1 MAQLNYRENLN
12 MKFKAYNG
20 GLRVFKNYEINHNNI
35 DIYFSNMKITLT
47 MFENDIVKVFIGDKY
62 EESISTNGV
71 VDDLGK
77 GEFIVEEDS
86 NFVIVKGTKVLTF
99 VDKNTTE
106 ISFRDLEGNIINE
119 DFQPSFKDEEGNV
132 YISKVNDCLAYY
144 GLGEKGGDLNKKGCY
159 TENFNTDDPETD
171 DDSITYYKTIPFY
184 VALKEEATYGI
195 FFDNS
200 FRSYFDMG
208 KEMGDRI
215 FFGAIG
221 GQIQYYFIPG
231 ENIKEV
237 VKNYTALTGRMEM
250 PPLWSLG
257 YQQCR
262 FSYFSQEEVREL
274 VKTFE
279 EKDIPL
285 DVVYLDID
293 YMDGFRVMTFKTPN
307 FDDAAGLIS
316 DLKEKGIRTITII
329 DPGVKVDEE
338 YDVFKRGKEGNHFTK
353 KLDGEMFIGAVWPG
367 DSAFPD
373 FSNNDCREWWKS
385 ELKKFISEHGMD
397 GIWNDMNEPC
407 VFNNDHKTMLET
419 CLHNSDNGVIEH
431 KEFHNRYGFEMSRC
445 SKEAQEELHP
455 NERGFSMTRAT
466 YAGGQRYS
474 SVWTGDNMSL
484 WSQMRMSISMNA
496 NLGISGFSFV
506 GNDVSGFGL
515 DSSEELFIRWMEMG
529 PFIPIFRNHSN
540 MYTRRQEPWAF
551 GPRAEKIAK
560 KSIELRYELL
570 PYIYDL
576 YYISHKEGLPIFRP
590 MIMEY
595 EKDMNLL
602 NMREQFMLGENMIVA
617 PVLYE
622 GERSK
627 TVYLPKGSWF
637 NYFTMEKL
645 QGGKWYKL
653 PCELD
658 EILVFVK
665 EGAIIPTYNKKFRNV
680 KERPNN
686 ILLKVFGENAK
697 GFHYN
702 DDGHTMEYLEGKY
715 TYILTFTP
723 TDPCCKDSTSA
734 SKCWLEKD
742 TRNSDTLMC

>member
-1 MAQLNYRENLN
+1 MTQLNYRENLN

-20 GLRVFKNYEINHNNI
+20 GLRVFKNYEINDNNI
-35 DIYFSNMKITLT
+35 NIYFSNIKITLT
-47 MFENDIVKVFIGDKY
+47 IFENDIVKVFIGDKY

-71 VDDLGK
+71 VGDLGK

-86 NFVIVKGTKVLTF
+86 NFLVIKGKKVLTF

-119 DFQPSFKDEEGNV
+119 DFQPSFKDEKGNV

-171 DDSITYYKTIPFY
+171 DDSVTYYKTIPFY

-338 YDVFKRGKEGNHFTK
+338 YPVFKRGKEGNHFTK

-373 FSNNDCREWWKS
+373 FSNKDCREWWKS

-686 ILLKVFGENAK
+686 ILLKVFGESAK

-715 TYILTFTP
+715 TYMDIKVVDGKEELKLINNGYSIE
-723 TDPCCKDSTSA
+723 DIEIEIIK
-734 SKCWLEKD
+734 
-742 TRNSDTLMC
+742 

>member
-1 MAQLNYRENLN
+1 MTQLNYRENLS

-86 NFVIVKGTKVLTF
+86 NFIIIKGTKVLTF

-316 DLKEKGIRTITII
+316 DLKEKGIRTITIV

-338 YDVFKRGKEGNHFTK
+338 YPVFKRGKEGNHFTK
-353 KLDGEMFIGAVWPG
+353 KLDGEIFIGAVWPG

-373 FSNNDCREWWKS
+373 FSNKYCREWWKS

-407 VFNNDHKTMLET
+407 VFNNDHKTMLES

-602 NMREQFMLGENMIVA
+602 NMREQFMLGENMLVA

-715 TYILTFTP
+715 TYMDIKVVDGKEELKLINNGYSIEEIEFEII
-723 TDPCCKDSTSA
+723 K
-734 SKCWLEKD
+734 
-742 TRNSDTLMC
+742 

>member
-1 MAQLNYRENLN
+1 MTQLNYRENLN

-20 GLRVFKNYEINHNNI
+20 GLRVFKNYEINDNNI
-35 DIYFSNMKITLT
+35 NIYFSNIKITLT
-47 MFENDIVKVFIGDKY
+47 IFENDIVKVFIGDKY

-71 VDDLGK
+71 VGDLGK

-86 NFVIVKGTKVLTF
+86 NFLVIKGKKVLTF

-119 DFQPSFKDEEGNV
+119 DFQPSFKDEKGNV

-144 GLGEKGGDLNKKGCY
+144 GLGEKGGDLNKKGSY

-171 DDSITYYKTIPFY
+171 DDSVTYYKTIPFY

-338 YDVFKRGKEGNHFTK
+338 YLVFKRGKEGNHFTK
-353 KLDGEMFIGAVWPG
+353 KLDGEIFIGAVWPG

-407 VFNNDHKTMLET
+407 VFNNDHKTMLES

-602 NMREQFMLGENMIVA
+602 NIREQFMLGENMLVA

-627 TVYLPKGSWF
+627 AVYLPKGSWF

-665 EGAIIPTYNKKFRNV
+665 EGSIIPTYNKKFRNV

-715 TYILTFTP
+715 TYMDIEFV
-723 TDPCCKDSTSA
+723 DGKEEFKYIHNDYRGENIEVQVI
-734 SKCWLEKD
+734 K
-742 TRNSDTLMC
+742 

>member
-1 MAQLNYRENLN
+1 MTQLNYRENLN

-47 MFENDIVKVFIGDKY
+47 IFENDIVKVFIGDKY
-62 EESISTNGV
+62 EKSISTNGV

-86 NFVIVKGTKVLTF
+86 NFVIIKGTKVLTF

-208 KEMGDRI
+208 MEMGDRI

-373 FSNNDCREWWKS
+373 FSNKDCREWWKS

-484 WSQMRMSISMNA
+484 WSQIRMSISMNA

-529 PFIPIFRNHSN
+529 TFIPIFRNHSN

-602 NMREQFMLGENMIVA
+602 NMREQFMLGENMLVA

-658 EILVFVK
+658 EILIFVK

-680 KERPNN
+680 KERPKN

-702 DDGHTMEYLEGKY
+702 DDGHSMEYLEGKY
-715 TYILTFTP
+715 TYMDIKVVDGKEELKLINNGYSIEEIEFEII
-723 TDPCCKDSTSA
+723 K
-734 SKCWLEKD
+734 
-742 TRNSDTLMC
+742 

>member
-71 VDDLGK
+71 VDNLEK

-86 NFVIVKGTKVLTF
+86 NFVIIKGTKVLTF

-106 ISFRDLEGNIINE
+106 ISFNDLDGNIINE
-119 DFQPSFKDEEGNV
+119 DFQPSFKDEKGNV

-208 KEMGDRI
+208 KERGDRI

-231 ENIKEV
+231 KNIKEV

-274 VKTFE
+274 VKNFE

-353 KLDGEMFIGAVWPG
+353 KLDGEIFIGAVWPG

-373 FSNNDCREWWKS
+373 FSNKDCREWWKS

-665 EGAIIPTYNKKFRNV
+665 EGSIIPTYNKKFRNV
-680 KERPNN
+680 KARPKN

-715 TYILTFTP
+715 TYMDIKVVDGKEELKLINNGYSIE
-723 TDPCCKDSTSA
+723 DIEIEIIK
-734 SKCWLEKD
+734 
-742 TRNSDTLMC
+742 

>member
-71 VDDLGK
+71 VDNLEK

-86 NFVIVKGTKVLTF
+86 NFVIIKGTKVLTF

-106 ISFRDLEGNIINE
+106 ISFKDLDGNIINE
-119 DFQPSFKDEEGNV
+119 DFQPSFKDEKGNV

-373 FSNNDCREWWKS
+373 FSNKDCREWWKS
-385 ELKKFISEHGMD
+385 ELKKFISEHSMD

-540 MYTRRQEPWAF
+540 MYTKRQEPWAF

-602 NMREQFMLGENMIVA
+602 NMREQFMLGENMLVA

-627 TVYLPKGSWF
+627 TVYLPKGIWF

-680 KERPNN
+680 KERPKN

-715 TYILTFTP
+715 TYMDIKVVDGKEELKLINNGYSIEEIEFEII
-723 TDPCCKDSTSA
+723 K
-734 SKCWLEKD
+734 
-742 TRNSDTLMC
+742 

>member
-1 MAQLNYRENLN
+1 MTQLNYRENLN

-71 VDDLGK
+71 VDGLGK

-86 NFVIVKGTKVLTF
+86 NFVIIKGTKVLTF

-106 ISFRDLEGNIINE
+106 ISFKDLEGNIINE

-184 VALKEEATYGI
+184 VALKEKATYGI

-237 VKNYTALTGRMEM
+237 VKNYTTLTGRMEM
-250 PPLWSLG
+250 LPLWSLG

-307 FDDAAGLIS
+307 FDDAAGLIG

-373 FSNNDCREWWKS
+373 FSNKDCREWWKS

-627 TVYLPKGSWF
+627 TVYLPKGIWF

-680 KERPNN
+680 KERPKN

-715 TYILTFTP
+715 TYMDIKVVDGKEELKLINNGYSIEEIEFEII
-723 TDPCCKDSTSA
+723 K
-734 SKCWLEKD
+734 
-742 TRNSDTLMC
+742 

>member
-1 MAQLNYRENLN
+1 MTQLNYRENLN

-20 GLRVFKNYEINHNNI
+20 GLRVFKNYEINDNNI
-35 DIYFSNMKITLT
+35 NIYFSNIKITLT
-47 MFENDIVKVFIGDKY
+47 IFENDIVKVFIGDKY

-71 VDDLGK
+71 VGDLGK

-86 NFVIVKGTKVLTF
+86 NFLVIKGKKVLTF

-119 DFQPSFKDEEGNV
+119 DFQPSFKDEKGNV

-171 DDSITYYKTIPFY
+171 DDSVTYYKTIPFY

-338 YDVFKRGKEGNHFTK
+338 YLVFKRGKEGNHFTK
-353 KLDGEMFIGAVWPG
+353 KLDGEIFIGAVWPG

-407 VFNNDHKTMLET
+407 VFNNDHKTMLES

-529 PFIPIFRNHSN
+529 TFIPIFRNHSN

-602 NMREQFMLGENMIVA
+602 NIREQFMLGENMLVA

-627 TVYLPKGSWF
+627 AVYLPKGSWF

-665 EGAIIPTYNKKFRNV
+665 EGSIIPTYNKKFRNV

-715 TYILTFTP
+715 TYMDIEVIDGKEEFKYIHN
-723 TDPCCKDSTSA
+723 DYRVENIEVQVIK
-734 SKCWLEKD
+734 
-742 TRNSDTLMC
+742 

>member
-1 MAQLNYRENLN
+1 MTQLNYRENLN

-106 ISFRDLEGNIINE
+106 ISFKDLEGNIINE

-373 FSNNDCREWWKS
+373 FSNKDCREWWKS

-602 NMREQFMLGENMIVA
+602 NMREQFMLGENMLVA

-715 TYILTFTP
+715 TYMDIKVVDGKEELKLINNGYSIEEIEFEII
-723 TDPCCKDSTSA
+723 K
-734 SKCWLEKD
+734 
-742 TRNSDTLMC
+742 

>member
-1 MAQLNYRENLN
+1 MTQLNYRENLN

-86 NFVIVKGTKVLTF
+86 NFVIIKGTKVLTF

-106 ISFRDLEGNIINE
+106 ISFKDLEGNIINE

-237 VKNYTALTGRMEM
+237 VKNYTALTGRMDM

-373 FSNNDCREWWKS
+373 FSNKDCREWWKS

-680 KERPNN
+680 KERPKN

-715 TYILTFTP
+715 TYMDIKVVDGKEELKLINNGYSIE
-723 TDPCCKDSTSA
+723 DIEIEIIK
-734 SKCWLEKD
+734 
-742 TRNSDTLMC
+742 

>member
-1 MAQLNYRENLN
+1 MTQLNYRENLN

-20 GLRVFKNYEINHNNI
+20 GLRVFKNYEINDNNI
-35 DIYFSNMKITLT
+35 NIYFSNIKITLT

-71 VDDLGK
+71 VGDLGK

-86 NFVIVKGTKVLTF
+86 NFLVIKGKKVLTF

-119 DFQPSFKDEEGNV
+119 DFQPSFKDEKGNV

-144 GLGEKGGDLNKKGCY
+144 GLGEKGGDLNKKGSY

-171 DDSITYYKTIPFY
+171 DDSVTYYKTIPFY

-338 YDVFKRGKEGNHFTK
+338 YLVFKRGKEGNHFTK
-353 KLDGEMFIGAVWPG
+353 KLDGEIFIGAVWPG

-407 VFNNDHKTMLET
+407 VFNNDHKTMLES

-627 TVYLPKGSWF
+627 TVYLPKGIWF

-680 KERPNN
+680 KERPKN

-715 TYILTFTP
+715 TYMDIKVVDGKEELKLINNGYSIEEIEFEII
-723 TDPCCKDSTSA
+723 K
-734 SKCWLEKD
+734 
-742 TRNSDTLMC
+742 

>member
-1 MAQLNYRENLN
+1 MTQLNYRENLN

-35 DIYFSNMKITLT
+35 NIYFSNIKITLT
-47 MFENDIVKVFIGDKY
+47 IFENDIVKVFIGDKY

-71 VDDLGK
+71 VGDLGK

-86 NFVIVKGTKVLTF
+86 NFLVIKGKKVLTF

-106 ISFRDLEGNIINE
+106 ISFKDLEGNIINE

-144 GLGEKGGDLNKKGCY
+144 GLGEKGGDLNKKGSY

-171 DDSITYYKTIPFY
+171 DDSVTYYKTIPFY

-237 VKNYTALTGRMEM
+237 VKNYTTLTGRMEM
-250 PPLWSLG
+250 LPLWSLG

-307 FDDAAGLIS
+307 FDDAAGLIG

-373 FSNNDCREWWKS
+373 FSNKDCREWWKS

-627 TVYLPKGSWF
+627 TVYLPKGIWF

-680 KERPNN
+680 KERPKN
-686 ILLKVFGENAK
+686 ILVKVFGENAK

-715 TYILTFTP
+715 TYMDIKVVDGKEELKLINNGYSIEEIEFEII
-723 TDPCCKDSTSA
+723 K
-734 SKCWLEKD
+734 
-742 TRNSDTLMC
+742 

>member
-1 MAQLNYRENLN
+1 MTQLNYRENLN

-20 GLRVFKNYEINHNNI
+20 GLRVFKNYEINDNNI
-35 DIYFSNMKITLT
+35 NIYFSNIKITLT
-47 MFENDIVKVFIGDKY
+47 IFENDIVKVFIGDKC

-71 VDDLGK
+71 VGDLGK

-86 NFVIVKGTKVLTF
+86 NFLVIKGKKVLTF

-119 DFQPSFKDEEGNV
+119 DFQPSFKDEKGNV

-171 DDSITYYKTIPFY
+171 DDSVTYYKTIPFY

-293 YMDGFRVMTFKTPN
+293 YMDGFRVMTFKIPN

-338 YDVFKRGKEGNHFTK
+338 YLVFKRGKEGNHFTK

-373 FSNNDCREWWKS
+373 FSNKDCREWWKS

-407 VFNNDHKTMLET
+407 VFNNDHKTMLES

-602 NMREQFMLGENMIVA
+602 NIREQFMLGENMLVA

-627 TVYLPKGSWF
+627 AVYLPKGSWF

-665 EGAIIPTYNKKFRNV
+665 EGSIIPTYNKKFRNV

-715 TYILTFTP
+715 TYMDIEFV
-723 TDPCCKDSTSA
+723 DGKEEFKYIHNDYRVENIEVQII
-734 SKCWLEKD
+734 K
-742 TRNSDTLMC
+742 

>member
-1 MAQLNYRENLN
+1 MEQLNYRENLN

-71 VDDLGK
+71 VDNLEK

-86 NFVIVKGTKVLTF
+86 NFIIIKGTKVLTF

-106 ISFRDLEGNIINE
+106 ISFKDLDGNIINE
-119 DFQPSFKDEEGNV
+119 DFQPSFKDEKGNV

-208 KEMGDRI
+208 KERGDRI

-231 ENIKEV
+231 KNIKEV
-237 VKNYTALTGRMEM
+237 VKNYTALTGRMEI

-353 KLDGEMFIGAVWPG
+353 NLDGEIFIGAVWPG

-373 FSNNDCREWWKS
+373 FSNKECREWWKS

-658 EILVFVK
+658 EILV
-665 EGAIIPTYNKKFRNV
+665 
-680 KERPNN
+680 
-686 ILLKVFGENAK
+686 LLK
-697 GFHYN
+697 
-702 DDGHTMEYLEGKY
+702 
-715 TYILTFTP
+715 
-723 TDPCCKDSTSA
+723 KDQ
-734 SKCWLEKD
+734 
-742 TRNSDTLMC
+742 

>member
-1 MAQLNYRENLN
+1 MSQLNYRENLN

-47 MFENDIVKVFIGDKY
+47 IFENDIVKVFIGDKY
-62 EESISTNGV
+62 EESLSTNGV
-71 VDDLGK
+71 VGDLRK

-86 NFVIVKGTKVLTF
+86 NFVIIKGKKVLTF

-106 ISFRDLEGNIINE
+106 ISFKDLEGNIINE

-144 GLGEKGGDLNKKGCY
+144 GLGEKGGDLNKKGYY

-184 VALKEEATYGI
+184 VALKEESTYGI

-353 KLDGEMFIGAVWPG
+353 KLDGEIFIGAVWPG

-373 FSNNDCREWWKS
+373 FSNKDCREWWKS

-431 KEFHNRYGFEMSRC
+431 KGFHNRYGFEMSRC

-529 PFIPIFRNHSN
+529 AFIPIFRNHSN

-602 NMREQFMLGENMIVA
+602 NMREQFMLGENMLVA

-665 EGAIIPTYNKKFRNV
+665 EGSIIPTYNKKFRNV
-680 KERPNN
+680 KERPKN

-715 TYILTFTP
+715 TYMGIEFVDGKEEFKLINN
-723 TDPCCKDSTSA
+723 DYIIEDMEIQIIK
-734 SKCWLEKD
+734 
-742 TRNSDTLMC
+742 

>member
-1 MAQLNYRENLN
+1 MSQLNYRENLN

-47 MFENDIVKVFIGDKY
+47 IFENDIVKVFIGDKY
-62 EESISTNGV
+62 EESLSTNGV
-71 VDDLGK
+71 VGDLRK

-86 NFVIVKGTKVLTF
+86 NFVIIKGKKVLTF

-106 ISFRDLEGNIINE
+106 ISFKDLEGNIINE

-144 GLGEKGGDLNKKGCY
+144 GLGEKGGDLNKKGYY

-184 VALKEEATYGI
+184 VALKEESTYGI

-353 KLDGEMFIGAVWPG
+353 KLDGEIFIGAVWPG

-373 FSNNDCREWWKS
+373 FSNKDCREWWKS

-715 TYILTFTP
+715 TYMDIKVVDGKEEL
-723 TDPCCKDSTSA
+723 KLINNGYS
-734 SKCWLEKD
+734 
-742 TRNSDTLMC
+742 

>member
-1 MAQLNYRENLN
+1 MTQLNYRENLN

-71 VDDLGK
+71 VDNLEK

-86 NFVIVKGTKVLTF
+86 NFVIIKGTKVLTF

-106 ISFRDLEGNIINE
+106 ISFKDLDGNIINE
-119 DFQPSFKDEEGNV
+119 DFQPSFKDEKGNV

-338 YDVFKRGKEGNHFTK
+338 YEVFKRGKEGNHFTK

-431 KEFHNRYGFEMSRC
+431 KGFHNRYGFEMSRC

-627 TVYLPKGSWF
+627 TLYLPKGSWF

-702 DDGHTMEYLEGKY
+702 DDGHSMEYLEGKY
-715 TYILTFTP
+715 TYMDIKVVDGKEELKLINNGYSIE
-723 TDPCCKDSTSA
+723 DIEIEIIK
-734 SKCWLEKD
+734 
-742 TRNSDTLMC
+742 

>member
-1 MAQLNYRENLN
+1 MTQLNYRENLN

-86 NFVIVKGTKVLTF
+86 NFVIVKGIKVLTF

-106 ISFRDLEGNIINE
+106 ISFKDLEGNIINE

-144 GLGEKGGDLNKKGCY
+144 GLGEKGGDLNKRGCY

-373 FSNNDCREWWKS
+373 FSNKDCREWWKS

-602 NMREQFMLGENMIVA
+602 NMREQFMLGENMLVA

-627 TVYLPKGSWF
+627 TVYLPRGIWF

-680 KERPNN
+680 KERPKN

-715 TYILTFTP
+715 TYMDIKVVDGKEELKLINNGYSIEEIEFEII
-723 TDPCCKDSTSA
+723 K
-734 SKCWLEKD
+734 
-742 TRNSDTLMC
+742 

>member
-71 VDDLGK
+71 VDNLEK

-86 NFVIVKGTKVLTF
+86 NFVIIKGTKVLTF

-106 ISFRDLEGNIINE
+106 ISFKDLDGNIINE
-119 DFQPSFKDEEGNV
+119 DFQPSFKDEKGNV

-680 KERPNN
+680 KERPKN

-715 TYILTFTP
+715 TYMDIKVVDGKEELKLINNGYSIE
-723 TDPCCKDSTSA
+723 DIEIQIIK
-734 SKCWLEKD
+734 
-742 TRNSDTLMC
+742 

>member
-1 MAQLNYRENLN
+1 MTQLNYRENLN

-20 GLRVFKNYEINHNNI
+20 GLKVFKNYEINHNNI

-71 VDDLGK
+71 VDNLEK

-86 NFVIVKGTKVLTF
+86 NFVIIKGNKVLTF

-119 DFQPSFKDEEGNV
+119 DFQSSFKDEEGNV

-373 FSNNDCREWWKS
+373 FSNKDCREWWKS

-715 TYILTFTP
+715 TYMDIKVVDGKEEFKLINNGYSIEEIEIQII
-723 TDPCCKDSTSA
+723 K
-734 SKCWLEKD
+734 
-742 TRNSDTLMC
+742 

>member
-1 MAQLNYRENLN
+1 MTQLNYRENLN

-71 VDDLGK
+71 VDNLEK

-86 NFVIVKGTKVLTF
+86 NFVIIKGTKVLTF

-106 ISFRDLEGNIINE
+106 ISFKDLDGNIINE
-119 DFQPSFKDEEGNV
+119 DFQPSFKDEKGNV

-184 VALKEEATYGI
+184 VALKEESTYGI

-231 ENIKEV
+231 ESIKEV

-373 FSNNDCREWWKS
+373 FSNKDCREWWKS

-602 NMREQFMLGENMIVA
+602 NMREQFMLGENMLVA

-627 TVYLPKGSWF
+627 TVYLPKGIWF

-680 KERPNN
+680 KERPKN

-715 TYILTFTP
+715 TYMDIKVVDGKEELKLINNGYSIEEIEFEII
-723 TDPCCKDSTSA
+723 K
-734 SKCWLEKD
+734 
-742 TRNSDTLMC
+742 

>member
-1 MAQLNYRENLN
+1 MTQLNYRENLN

-86 NFVIVKGTKVLTF
+86 NFVIIKGTKVLTF

-184 VALKEEATYGI
+184 VALKEKATYGI

-237 VKNYTALTGRMEM
+237 VKNYTTLTGRMEM

-373 FSNNDCREWWKS
+373 FSNKDCREWWKS

-570 PYIYDL
+570 PYIYYL

-715 TYILTFTP
+715 TYMDIKVVDGKEEL
-723 TDPCCKDSTSA
+723 K
-734 SKCWLEKD
+734 LI
-742 TRNSDTLMC
+742 